1 MGFETEIDEVQGLY
15 SNYQYIKAKYNQEG
29 NLFTVNFYDS
39 ATGTYSTNTYTGHIA
54 RIFNVGDYIHILDK
68 DRQVLISIRERDES
82 EKNKIHKKIKDEF
95 YLIAGSKSKSRKSKR
110 RKSIKRKSKRKS
122 RRRSKRRKSKRNKSK
137 KK

>member
-15 SNYQYIKAKYNQEG
+15 SNYQYIKAKYKQEG
-29 NLFTVNFYDS
+29 NLFTVNFYNS

-54 RIFNVGDYIHILDK
+54 RILNVGDYIHILDK

-82 EKNKIHKKIKDEF
+82 EKNKIHKKINDEF
-95 YLIAGSKSKSRKSKR
+95 YGISGSMKSKRKKSKR
-110 RKSIKRKSKRKS
+110 RKYKRKKSKRKSKRKS
-122 RRRSKRRKSKRNKSK
+122 K